1 MADFLAGPMITGRT
15 LKHLMFKRVTP
26 VNNCRA
32 ETETSS
38 SLAYVS
44 YENPKYE
51 QDLAPLVIQVAV
63 ISPFFSLPF
72 FSLPFLLHPAIL
84 QSSILSSPCHSSPFT
99 QHGLFGRKENFLRLG
114 KQVHKYSITTEVF
127 IGTTAVFLLKYLLA

>member
-1 MADFLAGPMITGRT
+1 M
-15 LKHLMFKRVTP
+15 
-26 VNNCRA
+26 NNCRA

-84 QSSILSSPCHSSPFT
+84 QSSILTPPCHSSVFHSFFTLPFFT
-99 QHGLFGRKENFLRLG
+99 LHPARPVWTKGELPAAGQAGSQIQYYYR
-114 KQVHKYSITTEVF
+114 SIYWHNCCISTEVF
-127 IGTTAVFLLKYLLA
+127 IGITAVFIQYTY